1 MDHPVVV
8 AVLDGR
14 ESRRNAHIRNA
25 SAWGFAV
32 EMQTPVAPGAMV
44 RIETEDGAVLGKASY
59 CREVAG
65 SYFIGVKL
73 EQPLLSLSSIA
84 AALDE
89 LDEEA
94 RKATG
99 RAR

>member
-14 ESRRNAHIRNA
+14 ESRRNARIRNA
-25 SAWGFAV
+25 SSWGFAV
-32 EMQTPVAPGAMV
+32 EMQNPVAPGAMV
-44 RIETEDGAVLGKASY
+44 RIEMEDGIVLGKASY

-65 SYFIGVKL
+65 SYYIGVKL
-73 EQPLLSLSSIA
+73 EQPRQSLSNLA

-89 LDEEA
+89 LDEHA
-94 RKATG
+94 RNSAG